1 MKKNQPFD
9 LSKTWGDNDGICSY
23 IGIKRIIIIIINFM
37 IIIGI
42 ILIMIILVLAEFD
55 IDTGST
61 VRHQYPKPI
70 REECNDHYKEDWLAE
85 HMLPEGAH
93 NRDVDYTYI
102 FLNRNGKLIDDL
114 ATTTTESKDL
124 FYYGINL
131 VRTKHDTSVR
141 RGALV
146 KAMAIFSRYS
156 FIEIFKKPLELA
168 LRKYF
173 DNQSAD
179 ILASLY
185 RDLNATDLSNIPK
198 PNSIEKMLM
207 RRGVGISHLGE
218 NITYRP
224 KSWNQDLLIPVDVD
238 SVDGPPGHIS
248 LSIKLYYT
256 PDEVGD
262 ISVTNL
268 VQTFGPAVMRI
279 YHGIITGQRILFVG
293 YNHAASDVAQMVLSA
308 VALVSPPIPSV
319 IRRAYAYANLTDMS
333 FLEVPGYISGVTN
346 PMFQQHESWW
356 DLLCV
361 LDLPH
366 NTGSILSAE
375 EKRHEDSSGRTDRSS
390 MSVNSNKQAQIN
402 NDGSNENEEEEG
414 NSYINMDEKFI
425 AGVLSGIQSKL
436 GEEWVRQQF
445 IEYTNSILYLA
456 QNISLLKSRRLN
468 EKKRKA
474 LEANSFRANI
484 LRKTSEFSQAPSN
497 PWMLIDKNKIQDKD
511 LDEENIIDSEK
522 GDTLKYYIFRLQNE
536 ENIHPKYEAEKMYF
550 ELSRLKSEADIQAL
564 LTLLPESE
572 GGLYPITVGLFNPN
586 PSVRLYTLQLLES
599 IRKFPSTCPSLDG
612 LNFMLLSAFKN
623 VENQMISGNLDNEIK
638 AYNIRTK
645 DRSNSQVLMNNNDK
659 NNNSDSNNIS
669 AGFIS
674 VDEIDLIP

>member
-1 MKKNQPFD
+1 
-9 LSKTWGDNDGICSY
+9 
-23 IGIKRIIIIIINFM
+23 
-37 IIIGI
+37 
-42 ILIMIILVLAEFD
+42 
-55 IDTGST
+55 
-61 VRHQYPKPI
+61 
-70 REECNDHYKEDWLAE
+70 
-85 HMLPEGAH
+85 MLPEGAH

-114 ATTTTESKDL
+114 TTTTTTTTTTTNESKDY

-173 DNQSAD
+173 DNPSAD

-185 RDLNATDLSNIPK
+185 KDLNSTDLSNIPR

-218 NITYRP
+218 NLAYRP
-224 KSWNQDLLIPVDVD
+224 KVWNQELLIPIDVD
-238 SVDGPPGHIS
+238 SVDGPPGQIS

-268 VQTFGPAVMRI
+268 VQTFGPSVMRI

-366 NTGSILSAE
+366 NTGTILSAE

-390 MSVNSNKQAQIN
+390 MSGINSNKQSQLN
-402 NDGSNENEEEEG
+402 NDGSNGNEEEEG
-414 NSYINMDEKFI
+414 NTYINMDEKFI
-425 AGVLSGIQSKL
+425 TSVLSGIQSKL

-445 IEYTNSILYLA
+445 IDYTNNILYLA

-468 EKKRKA
+468 EKKRKV

-484 LRKTSEFSQAPSN
+484 LRKNPEFLQAPSN
-497 PWMLIDKNKIQDKD
+497 PWILIDKNKIQDNNKD
-511 LDEENIIDSEK
+511 EKDIIDCEK

-564 LTLLPESE
+564 LTLLPESD
-572 GGLYPITVGLFNPN
+572 GGLYPIAVGLFNPN
-586 PSVRLYTLQLLES
+586 PLVRLYTIQLLES
-599 IRKFPSTCPSLDG
+599 IKKFPSTSPSLDG
-612 LNFMLLSAFKN
+612 LNFMLLSALKN
-623 VENQMISGNLDNEIK
+623 VESKMKSRHLDNEIK
-638 AYNIRTK
+638 ADNIRTK
-645 DRSNSQVLMNNNDK
+645 DRSNSQVLINNNDS
-659 NNNSDSNNIS
+659 NNDSNNIS
-669 AGFIS
+669 TGFIS

>member
-1 MKKNQPFD
+1 
-9 LSKTWGDNDGICSY
+9 
-23 IGIKRIIIIIINFM
+23 
-37 IIIGI
+37 
-42 ILIMIILVLAEFD
+42 
-55 IDTGST
+55 
-61 VRHQYPKPI
+61 
-70 REECNDHYKEDWLAE
+70 
-85 HMLPEGAH
+85 MLPEGAH

-114 ATTTTESKDL
+114 TTTVAATRTTNESKDY

-173 DNQSAD
+173 DNPSAD

-185 RDLNATDLSNIPK
+185 KDLNSTDLSNIPR

-218 NITYRP
+218 NLAYRP
-224 KSWNQDLLIPVDVD
+224 KVWNQELLIPIDVD
-238 SVDGPPGHIS
+238 SVDGPPGQIS

-268 VQTFGPAVMRI
+268 VQTFGPSVMRI

-366 NTGSILSAE
+366 NTGTILSAE

-390 MSVNSNKQAQIN
+390 MSGINSNKQSQLN
-402 NDGSNENEEEEG
+402 NDGSNGNEEEEG
-414 NSYINMDEKFI
+414 NMDEKFI
-425 AGVLSGIQSKL
+425 TGVLSGIQSKL

-445 IEYTNSILYLA
+445 IDYTNNILYLA

-468 EKKRKA
+468 EKKRKV

-484 LRKTSEFSQAPSN
+484 LRKNPEFLQAPSN
-497 PWMLIDKNKIQDKD
+497 PWILIDKNKIQDNNKD
-511 LDEENIIDSEK
+511 EKDIIDCEK

-564 LTLLPESE
+564 LTLLPESD
-572 GGLYPITVGLFNPN
+572 GGLYPIAVGLFNPN
-586 PSVRLYTLQLLES
+586 PSVRLYTIQLLES
-599 IRKFPSTCPSLDG
+599 IKKFPSTSPSLDG
-612 LNFMLLSAFKN
+612 LNFMLLSALKN
-623 VENQMISGNLDNEIK
+623 VESKMKSGHLDNEIK

-645 DRSNSQVLMNNNDK
+645 DRSNSQVLINNNDS
-659 NNNSDSNNIS
+659 NNDSNNIS
-669 AGFIS
+669 TGFIS

>member
-1 MKKNQPFD
+1 
-9 LSKTWGDNDGICSY
+9 
-23 IGIKRIIIIIINFM
+23 
-37 IIIGI
+37 
-42 ILIMIILVLAEFD
+42 
-55 IDTGST
+55 
-61 VRHQYPKPI
+61 
-70 REECNDHYKEDWLAE
+70 
-85 HMLPEGAH
+85 MLPEGAH

-114 ATTTTESKDL
+114 ITTVAATTTINESKDY

-173 DNQSAD
+173 DNPSAD

-185 RDLNATDLSNIPK
+185 KDLNSTDLSNIPR

-218 NITYRP
+218 NLAYRP
-224 KSWNQDLLIPVDVD
+224 KVWNQELLIPIDVD
-238 SVDGPPGHIS
+238 SVDGPPGQIS

-268 VQTFGPAVMRI
+268 VQTFGPSVMRI

-366 NTGSILSAE
+366 NTGTILSAE

-390 MSVNSNKQAQIN
+390 MSGINSNKQSQLN
-402 NDGSNENEEEEG
+402 NDGSNGNEEEEG
-414 NSYINMDEKFI
+414 NTYINMDEKFI

-445 IEYTNSILYLA
+445 IDYTNNILYLA

-468 EKKRKA
+468 EKKRKV

-484 LRKTSEFSQAPSN
+484 LRKNPEFLQTPSN
-497 PWMLIDKNKIQDKD
+497 PWILIDKNKIQDNNKD
-511 LDEENIIDSEK
+511 EKDIIDCEK

-564 LTLLPESE
+564 LTLLPESD
-572 GGLYPITVGLFNPN
+572 GGLYPIAVGLFNPN
-586 PSVRLYTLQLLES
+586 PSVRLYTIQLLES
-599 IRKFPSTCPSLDG
+599 IKKFPSTAPSLDG
-612 LNFMLLSAFKN
+612 LNFMLLSALKN
-623 VENQMISGNLDNEIK
+623 VESKMKSGHLDNEIK

-645 DRSNSQVLMNNNDK
+645 DRSNSQVLINNN
-659 NNNSDSNNIS
+659 DSNNIS
-669 AGFIS
+669 TGFIS